1 MTGLAAPGAIPN
13 APLHSLRVVEFGTL
27 PAASYCARLCADFG
41 AAVVH
46 VEPPGGDPD
55 RAAAPLIG
63 DGAGQPVSGWFAF
76 LNVGKQSLVVDPGD
90 PAQLARLDALLASAD
105 LIVDGSD
112 AAMRAAW
119 RLDTARLAA
128 MPDGPV
134 VVDVSWF
141 GRDGPYAEYAGS
153 DAVCRALAGLVEL
166 IGPVEGPPLTLPDYQ
181 AAITAGLAAFV
192 PLMASVLART
202 PHAGADRDA
211 RRADEQQFDRQQ
223 IDGQQIDRQQIDRQ
237 RADRQQVDARR
248 ADERASREP
257 PPRGG
262 ERWELSV
269 FEASI
274 ALCEFQTSEAY
285 ATGIPQGRRGF
296 NRFTPTYPM
305 AIYRCREG
313 WLGLTIVTPAQWAS
327 LCEMVGLPESMI
339 DDPAYLPSGPL
350 RLMHADTLE
359 PMLRERFLART
370 AGEWF
375 ERGLALRLPLAIVPD
390 MAGLLRTKVF
400 RDRGMFVPID
410 VGGRTIEGPGSPMN
424 LRDCP
429 PRRGGGVPSPDAH
442 DPSLFEPRTD
452 RRFASRP
459 ARPAGADAYDPMLPL
474 AGVTIVDLS
483 MGWAGP
489 LCTRHMADL
498 GADVIKVEACGYADW
513 WRGVSSNPADFEA
526 RVYEKQPRFNIMN
539 RNKRAITL
547 DLTSAEGVRLLKEL
561 VRDADA
567 VVENYS
573 SSVLK
578 KLGLDYAALREVNP
592 SLVMVSMAAYGS
604 GNEWSE
610 ARAYGST
617 LEQGSGLPSAA
628 GRDGD
633 PPMMNHIAYGDAV
646 GGLNGAGALLVGLVH
661 RRSTGRGQHVDISQI
676 ECMLPYVAPWIVEQS
691 ANGAVAPR
699 LGNRHPDHWPQ
710 GIYRCA
716 GDDDWLLVTV
726 IDDGGWRALCGV
738 IEPAGA
744 GSLAGSASLAGDA
757 SLATAAGRRAAIDRI
772 DVAIEAWTSRLAPDE
787 AMRRLQAVGVPA
799 GVVRAPIAVVD
810 DPHLVARGFWP
821 LVDRP
826 YIGTQPQPLAPYRLD
841 GKALPVRRAA
851 PTLGQHNEEI
861 LGGRL
866 GLDDAA
872 LRRLREAGVIG
883 TEARM
888 PANARPRHFGRQAA
902 EARG

>member
-1 MTGLAAPGAIPN
+1 MTGIAVSGAVAGAYLH
-13 APLHSLRVVEFGTL
+13 APLHSLRVVELGNL
-27 PAASYCARLCADFG
+27 PAASYCARLFADFG
-41 AAVVH
+41 ATVVH
-46 VEPPGGDPD
+46 VEPPAGDPT
-55 RAAAPLIG
+55 RTAAPRIH
-63 DGAGQPVSGWFAF
+63 DGAGNPASGWFAF
-76 LNVGKQSLVVDPGD
+76 LNVGKQSLAVDPAD
-90 PAQLARLDALLASAD
+90 PAQRARLDALLASAD
-105 LIVDGSD
+105 VIVDGRD
-112 AAMRAAW
+112 AAMRQASG
-119 RLDTARLAA
+119 LDTALLAA

-134 VVDVSWF
+134 VADVSWF
-141 GRDGPYAEYAGS
+141 GRSGPYAGYAGS

-181 AAITAGLAAFV
+181 AAITGGLAAFV

-202 PHAGADRDA
+202 PRGGAASDA
-211 RRADEQQFDRQQ
+211 RQTAVAQAVRAA
-223 IDGQQIDRQQIDRQ
+223 
-237 RADRQQVDARR
+237 RAQTPAG
-248 ADERASREP
+248 
-257 PPRGG
+257 GG
-262 ERWELSV
+262 EHWELSV

-274 ALCEFQTSEAY
+274 ALCEFQTCEAY

-305 AIYRCREG
+305 AIYRCKEG

-327 LCEMVGLPESMI
+327 LCELVGLPASMI

-370 AGEWF
+370 AAEWF

-390 MAGLLRTKVF
+390 MAGVLRTQVF

-410 VGGRTIEGPGSPMN
+410 IGGRTIEGPGSPMH
-424 LRDCP
+424 LSDSP
-429 PRRGGGVPSPDAH
+429 PRRGGKVPALNAH
-442 DPSLFEPRTD
+442 EPSLFEPVTA

-459 ARPAGADAYDPMLPL
+459 ARPDGSGAYDPMLPL

-513 WRGVSSNPADFEA
+513 WRGVSGNPADFEA

-561 VRDADA
+561 VRGADA

-578 KLGLDYAALREVNP
+578 KLGLDYAVLRDVNP

-604 GNEWSE
+604 GNAWSE

-617 LEQGSGLPSAA
+617 LEQGSGLPSVA

-633 PPMMNHIAYGDAV
+633 PPMMSHIAYGDAV

-661 RRSTGRGQHVDISQI
+661 RRATGRGQHIDISQI
-676 ECMLPYVAPWIVEQS
+676 ECMLPYVAPWIIEQS
-691 ANGAVAPR
+691 ANGSVAPR

-716 GDDDWLLVTV
+716 GDDGWVLVTV
-726 IDDGGWRALCGV
+726 TGDACWQALCGV
-738 IEPAGA
+738 IDAD
-744 GSLAGSASLAGDA
+744 GSQGLAGGASM
-757 SLATAAGRRAAIDRI
+757 ATATGRRAAIGPI
-772 DVAIEAWTSRLAPDE
+772 DAVVEAWTSRHAPDE
-787 AMRRLQAVGVPA
+787 AMQRLQAAGVPA
-799 GVVRAPIAVVD
+799 GVVRPPITIVD
-810 DPHLVARGFWP
+810 DPHLVAREFWP
-821 LVDRP
+821 RVERA
-826 YIGTQPQPLAPYRLD
+826 YIGTQPQPLPPYRMN
-841 GKALPVRRAA
+841 GRVLPVRRPA
-851 PTLGQHNEEI
+851 PTLGEHNAEV

-866 GLDDAA
+866 GLDEVA
-872 LRRLREAGVIG
+872 LRRLNDEGVIG

-888 PANARPRHFGRQAA
+888 PASAKPRHFGRQVV
-902 EARG
+902 EAQS

>member
-1 MTGLAAPGAIPN
+1 MAQPRPKSAATVRDQETTLTGIATSGAATAGASPH
-13 APLHSLRVVEFGTL
+13 APLRSLRVVELGTL
-27 PAASYCARLCADFG
+27 PAASYCARLFADFG
-41 AAVVH
+41 ATVVH
-46 VEPPGGDPD
+46 VEPPGGDPA
-55 RAAAPLIG
+55 RTAAPLIR
-63 DGAGQPVSGWFAF
+63 DGAGQPASGWFTF
-76 LNVGKQSLVVDPGD
+76 LNVGKQSLSVDPAD
-90 PAQLARLDALLASAD
+90 PEQRARLDALLASAD
-105 LIVDGSD
+105 VVIDGCD
-112 AAMRAAW
+112 AAVRASW
-119 RLDTARLAA
+119 GLDTARLAA
-128 MPDGPV
+128 LPDGPV
-134 VVDVSWF
+134 VADVSWF
-141 GRDGPYAEYAGS
+141 GREGPYAAYAGS

-181 AAITAGLAAFV
+181 AAITGGVAAFV

-202 PHAGADRDA
+202 PYGQTAGEA
-211 RRADEQQFDRQQ
+211 
-223 IDGQQIDRQQIDRQ
+223 Q
-237 RADRQQVDARR
+237 RAEA
-248 ADERASREP
+248 RASRDLAP
-257 PPRGG
+257 AGG

-269 FEASI
+269 FESSI
-274 ALCEFQTSEAY
+274 ALCEFQTAEGY
-285 ATGIPQGRRGF
+285 ATGIPQGRRGL

-305 AIYRCREG
+305 AIYRCKEG

-327 LCEMVGLPESMI
+327 LCELVGLPESMI
-339 DDPAYLPSGPL
+339 NDPAYLPSGPL

-370 AGEWF
+370 AAEWF

-390 MAGLLRTKVF
+390 MAGVLRTRVF

-410 VGGRTIEGPGSPMN
+410 VGGRVIEGPGSPMH
-424 LRDCP
+424 LSDSP
-429 PRRGGGVPSPDAH
+429 PRRGGRVPALDEHEPSPFGPAAG
-442 DPSLFEPRTD
+442 

-459 ARPAGADAYDPMLPL
+459 ARHSGSDAYDPMLPL

-489 LCTRHMADL
+489 LCTRNMADL

-513 WRGVSSNPADFEA
+513 WRGVSNNPADFEA

-561 VRDADA
+561 VRGADA

-578 KLGLDYAALREVNP
+578 KLGLDYAVLREVNP

-604 GNEWSE
+604 GNAWSE

-633 PPMMNHIAYGDAV
+633 PPMMSHIAYGDAV
-646 GGLNGAGALLVGLVH
+646 GGLNGASALLVGLVH
-661 RRSTGRGQHVDISQI
+661 RRSTGRGQHIDISQI
-676 ECMLPYVAPWIVEQS
+676 ECMLPYAAPWIIEQS
-691 ANGAVAPR
+691 ANGSVAPR

-710 GIYRCA
+710 GVYRCA
-716 GDDDWLLVTV
+716 GDDCWLLVTV
-726 IDDGGWRALCGV
+726 TGDACWQALCGV
-738 IEPAGA
+738 IDPAGDAAPAGA
-744 GSLAGSASLAGDA
+744 A
-757 SLATAAGRRAAIDRI
+757 SLATVAGRRAAIDRI
-772 DVAIEAWTSRLAPDE
+772 DAAIEAWTSRHTPDE
-787 AMRRLQAVGVPA
+787 AMRLLQAAGVPA
-799 GVVRAPIAVVD
+799 GVVRPPIGIVD
-810 DPHLVARGFWP
+810 DPHLVARGFWQR
-821 LVDRP
+821 VERA
-826 YIGTQPQPLAPYRLD
+826 YIGTQPQPLPPFRMN
-841 GKALPVRRAA
+841 GRVLPVRRPA
-851 PTLGQHNEEI
+851 PTLGEHNAEI

-872 LRRLREAGVIG
+872 LQVLRDTQVIG

-888 PANARPRHFGRQAA
+888 PANANPRNFGKQAA
-902 EARG
+902 RAKS